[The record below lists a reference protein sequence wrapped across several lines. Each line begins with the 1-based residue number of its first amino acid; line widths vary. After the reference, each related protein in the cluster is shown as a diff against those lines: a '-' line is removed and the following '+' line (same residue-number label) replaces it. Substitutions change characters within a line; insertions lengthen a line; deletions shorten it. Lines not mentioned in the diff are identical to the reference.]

1 MGRALVV
8 DSRRLFSAADDLLRT
23 MDQSGV
29 RGGGAFGRNDAAGSG
44 RYRKAYSR
52 TELVE
57 AMSMLIRMGY
67 APAGRDRA

>member
-8 DSRRLFSAADDLLRT
+8 DSRRLFAAADDLLRR
-23 MDQSGV
+23 MNQGGG
-29 RGGGAFGRNDAAGSG
+29 RGGEAFGRNDRARSG
-44 RYRKAYSR
+44 RHRKAYSR
-52 TELVE
+52 TELAE